1 MHGMRQS
8 EPCRSNS
15 FQKAGDEAS
24 ARSEGFSS
32 AAGVADAWHA
42 SSTLAVNAASMLCFA
57 TYIVLFFEPV
67 HPHGGS
73 RHRVAADPH
82 VVKFVLPDGG
92 SRREGVPDDGLD
104 EAVTL
109 IPKGPASPPQRKARC
124 ARRTA

>member
-42 SSTLAVNAASMLCFA
+42 SSTLAVNASDVNVMLC
-57 TYIVLFFEPV
+57 
-67 HPHGGS
+67 
-73 RHRVAADPH
+73 H
-82 VVKFVLPDGG
+82 VRLPA
-92 SRREGVPDDGLD
+92 RWQGLQAFGMR
-104 EAVTL
+104 AVT
-109 IPKGPASPPQRKARC
+109 QRRIVSHRIGAAWRGQEDGIVRAR
-124 ARRTA
+124 AHSVEDEVAD